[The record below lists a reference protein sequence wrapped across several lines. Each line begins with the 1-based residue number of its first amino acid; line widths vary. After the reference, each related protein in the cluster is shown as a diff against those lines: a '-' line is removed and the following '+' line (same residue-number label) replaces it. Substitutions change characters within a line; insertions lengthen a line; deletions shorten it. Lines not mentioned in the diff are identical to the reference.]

1 MTVVVRP
8 AAPGDDH
15 ALAVLDA
22 EAWPPELWVVPPQ
35 PADQPFFSSRRRPQ
49 DVLVAEEA
57 GTLLGYA
64 RLARHIAVD
73 SNAHVLHLNAIV
85 VAPSARGR
93 RVGSLLLDEAIA
105 EARHRGAR
113 KLGLRV
119 LSTNELALGLYRR
132 HGFVEEGRLRDE
144 FRRPD
149 GSFVDDIWM
158 ALWLE

>member
-8 AAPGDDH
+8 AAPRDDH

-35 PADQPFFSSRRRPQ
+35 SADQPFFDSRRRPE
-49 DVLVAEEA
+49 DVLVADEV
-57 GTLLGYA
+57 GTVLGYA
-64 RLARHIAVD
+64 RLARHLAID
-73 SNAHVLHLNAIV
+73 SNAHVLHLNAV
-85 VAPSARGR
+85 VVSPSARGR

-105 EARHRGAR
+105 EARRRGAR

-119 LSTNELALGLYRR
+119 LSTNEIALGLYHRR
-132 HGFVEEGRLRDE
+132 GFVEEGRLRNE

-149 GSFVDDIWM
+149 GSFADDIWM